1 MKNKH
6 VGILKTGLL
15 CLACLGM
22 VLPAPVLQAA
32 ATGEAPP
39 RSDSIGLDVV
49 LQEDGLLQG
58 QVVDVGGMPLA
69 GTPVSLR
76 YQDREV
82 AAVVTDKSGGFR
94 FRGVNS
100 GAHQIV
106 AGNYRQICRTW
117 SPNAAPPSARARLRV
132 VIGDGPVRGQS
143 GPIGYWLGN
152 PWVIAGLVAVAV
164 AIPVAIHNHRSNR
177 PATQ

>member
-1 MKNKH
+1 MRNRY
-6 VGILKTGLL
+6 VVALKTGLL

-22 VLPAPVLQAA
+22 VLPTSVLQAA
-32 ATGEAPP
+32 DAGDAPP
-39 RSDSIGLDVV
+39 RDSSIGLDVI
-49 LQEDGLLQG
+49 LHEDGLLQG
-58 QVVDVGGMPLA
+58 QVVDVAEKPLA

-76 YQDREV
+76 FQGREV
-82 AAVVTDKSGGFR
+82 AAVVTDESGGFR
-94 FRGVNS
+94 FRGVQ
-100 GAHQIV
+100 GGVHQIV

-117 SPNAAPPSARARLRV
+117 DPNAAPPSARARLRIV
-132 VIGDGPVRGQS
+132 LGDGPIRGQS

-177 PATQ
+177 PASQ